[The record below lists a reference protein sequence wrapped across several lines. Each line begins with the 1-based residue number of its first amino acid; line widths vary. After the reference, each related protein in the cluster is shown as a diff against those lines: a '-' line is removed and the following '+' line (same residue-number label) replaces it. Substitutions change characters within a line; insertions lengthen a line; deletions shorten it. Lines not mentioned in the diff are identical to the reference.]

1 MSAQRYITSS
11 SKKTTC
17 SAVCGLANK
26 LNRKTQG
33 KIRGFHSWEPLFISK
48 ILEYFQVA
56 ENTQHDSKCDKNKA
70 TMPQESCQEM
80 KNMRND
86 VEKVPDDE
94 KSQDYSNSQNDQ
106 LEKLVKC
113 NT

>member
-1 MSAQRYITSS
+1 
-11 SKKTTC
+11 
-17 SAVCGLANK
+17 
-26 LNRKTQG
+26 
-33 KIRGFHSWEPLFISK
+33 
-48 ILEYFQVA
+48 
-56 ENTQHDSKCDKNKA
+56 
-70 TMPQESCQEM
+70 MPQEIRQEM

-94 KSQDYSNSQNDQ
+94 KSQDYSNNQNNQ

>member
-1 MSAQRYITSS
+1 
-11 SKKTTC
+11 
-17 SAVCGLANK
+17 
-26 LNRKTQG
+26 
-33 KIRGFHSWEPLFISK
+33 
-48 ILEYFQVA
+48 
-56 ENTQHDSKCDKNKA
+56 
-70 TMPQESCQEM
+70 MPQESCQEM